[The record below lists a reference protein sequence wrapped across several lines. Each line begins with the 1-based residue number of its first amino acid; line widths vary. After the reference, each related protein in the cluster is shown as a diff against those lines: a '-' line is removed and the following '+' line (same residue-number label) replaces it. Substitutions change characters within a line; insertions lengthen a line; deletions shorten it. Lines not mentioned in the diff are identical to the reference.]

1 MFLFRTQGQVLMSR
15 YRRNPRGQGHHSQQ
29 TTAGLN
35 INTQTMK
42 VVQTADAP
50 QQTFLRRGMVI
61 FPSVIKILWV
71 IKTHKQRAKV
81 PTRTVWIHCI
91 KDRIT
96 KTGTRQDQQ
105 SKTRICPIRT
115 IPETTALWRA
125 RRNTGR
131 RGSTVN
137 QPTRANTNTRNVN
150 TARILGLKA
159 TASLTWWRKEPIERK
174 TTRQMNKRN
183 QTTMC
188 WRNSSGN
195 LVGFLYL
202 KNHLYLINNKI
213 KKIN

>member
-1 MFLFRTQGQVLMSR
+1 MSR
-15 YRRNPRGQGHHSQQ
+15 YRRNPRGQGHHTQQ

-35 INTQTMK
+35 ISTQTTQ
-42 VVQTADAP
+42 VVQTADTP
-50 QQTFLRRGMVI
+50 QQTFPRRGMVI

-91 KDRIT
+91 KDRII

-105 SKTRICPIRT
+105 TTNRICPTRS
-115 IPETTALWRA
+115 IPEATAPWRA
-125 RRNTGR
+125 HRNTGR
-131 RGSTVN
+131 RGSTAN
-137 QPTRANTNTRNVN
+137 QPTRANTNTRNAN
-150 TARILGLKA
+150 TARMLGLKA
-159 TASLTWWRKEPIERK
+159 SASPTWWRKEPIERK

-195 LVGFLYL
+195 LVGFCARKSSLFD
-202 KNHLYLINNKI
+202 K
-213 KKIN
+213 